1 MVLHLH
7 TTSNLLQGML
17 LDFGLCKCGQEA
29 LQSVITLTA
38 NEQTSHMQPC
48 RRCSYNCTA
57 ASLHDISGSL
67 KLPYSRHA
75 RPSPPRLR
83 APKALQP
90 LDCAVA
96 KTPCI
101 DRTTTQSWPGSRQRA
116 LASCTRCTCQAPSR
130 TLRLPVRPSAVQP
143 RDKQGGPRGCPAGSP
158 DPSRSPTSLPSPAPW
173 RCP

>member
-1 MVLHLH
+1 
-7 TTSNLLQGML
+7 ML
-17 LDFGLCKCGQEA
+17 LDLGLWKYGQEA
-29 LQSVITLTA
+29 LQSVITLIA
-38 NEQTSHMQPC
+38 NEQSSQMQAC

-75 RPSPPRLR
+75 RPSPPRLH

-90 LDCAVA
+90 LDMAVA
-96 KTPCI
+96 KTPYI
-101 DRTTTQSWPGSRQRA
+101 DRTATQSWQGSRQRA
-116 LASCTRCTCQAPSR
+116 LTSCTRCTCQNPEAPR
-130 TLRLPVRPSAVQP
+130 EAVRGAAMRQ
-143 RDKQGGPRGCPAGSP
+143 QGGARGCPAGNP